1 MTGTLFVV
9 ATPIGNLEDLSPR
22 ARRVLDEVDVI
33 AAEDTRHS
41 GRLLQHFG
49 IGTRLVA
56 LHEHNEARQVPQ
68 LLGRLREGDSVAVIS
83 DAGTPLVSDPGF
95 ALVRA
100 ARGAG
105 IRVVAVPGPSAVL
118 AALCVSGLP
127 TDRFAFEG
135 FLPARA
141 AGRRARLE
149 GLTGETRTMVF
160 FEAPH
165 RISACLKDMCQVL
178 GAQRPAALARELT
191 KLHEEVVGATLGEL
205 LTWLDEHDDH
215 RRGEFAV
222 VVGGAEASEPA
233 QTLDMDRLLRPLV
246 RELGVKRAVRVAAE
260 ATGLPRNRLYER
272 ALALT
277 SASA

>member
-9 ATPIGNLEDLSPR
+9 ATPIGNLEDISPR
-22 ARRVLDEVDVI
+22 ALRVLAEVDVI

-41 GRLLQHFG
+41 SSLLRHFG
-49 IGTRLVA
+49 VGTRAVA

-68 LLGRLREGDSVAVIS
+68 LLGRLQEGASVAVIS

-100 ARGAG
+100 AHAAD
-105 IRVVAVPGPSAVL
+105 IPVVAVPGPSAVL

-127 TDRFAFEG
+127 TDRFVFEG

-141 AGRRARLE
+141 SARRSRLGNLADE
-149 GLTGETRTMVF
+149 QRTMVF

-165 RISACLKDMCQVL
+165 RISASLEDMCQVF
-178 GAQRPAALARELT
+178 GPQRPAALARELT
-191 KLHEEVVGATLGEL
+191 KLHEEVISSSLGEL
-205 LTWLDEHDDH
+205 LTWLTEHDDR

-222 VVGGAEASEPA
+222 VVGGGEAAAP
-233 QTLDMDRLLRPLV
+233 DRDVDRLLRPLV
-246 RELGVKRAVRVAAE
+246 RELGVKRAARIAAE
-260 ATGLPRNRLYER
+260 VTGAPRNRLYER
-272 ALALT
+272 ALTLT
-277 SASA
+277 SAS